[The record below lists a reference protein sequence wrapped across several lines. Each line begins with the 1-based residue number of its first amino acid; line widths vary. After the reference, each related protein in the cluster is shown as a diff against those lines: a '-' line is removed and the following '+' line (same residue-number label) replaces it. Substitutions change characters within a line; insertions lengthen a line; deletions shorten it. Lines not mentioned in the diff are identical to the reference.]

1 MIRVFLDANVYFA
14 GCVSPQGGSA
24 LVLQLA
30 RQGRIQV
37 VASRLVLREAD
48 RNLRRKSHRQ
58 HVEAFRRFLNATD
71 LAIIPTPD
79 DTVLA
84 KYDAIIHPKDVPVLA
99 AALAAKVDYLVT
111 LDRKHFL
118 TKPVLAHAG
127 GIKVLTP
134 GDFLKHLLHHRV
146 LETP

>member
-30 RQGRIQV
+30 RRGRIQV

-48 RNLRRKSHRQ
+48 RNLRRKSHRRN
-58 HVEAFRRFLNATD
+58 VNAFRQFLNATE
-71 LAIIPTPD
+71 LSIIPTPD
-79 DTVLA
+79 DTMLA
-84 KYDAIIHPKDVPVLA
+84 KYEAVIHPKDVPILA
-99 AALAAKVDYLVT
+99 AAIEAKVDYLVT

-118 TKPVLAHAG
+118 TTAVRARAE

-134 GDFLKHLLHHRV
+134 GEFLKHLLHHR
-146 LETP
+146 TSN